1 MMWRQAA
8 IEGAC
13 IVVFPQFRD
22 HAGERGHRPMQANL
36 KIWIAISILATALW
50 VPAPAAAQLRPEAQ
64 RGFERYVQL
73 TEQRISADLGPGGVF
88 LQIDALPETKR
99 RSDLAQLENGEVVSE
114 QLMTSAP
121 AAEIA
126 TPGALIHHWVGTVF
140 IPGATLQQVLSILED
155 YDHHQE
161 YYSPEVLRSKILA
174 RTGDDFTVYYRLKQ
188 TDILTVVL
196 DTEYQIHYQR
206 LDANREVS
214 HSYSTR
220 VAEIAHPG
228 GANERA
234 LPPGNDH
241 GFLWRIN
248 TYWRFAQTPRGV
260 FVQCEAIS
268 LTRDIPVGLGW
279 LAAPLVQQIPK
290 ESLEFTLGATR
301 RAVLEEIAKPAAKP
315 AARP

>member
-1 MMWRQAA
+1 MRARA
-8 IEGAC
+8 KA
-13 IVVFPQFRD
+13 R
-22 HAGERGHRPMQANL
+22 
-36 KIWIAISILATALW
+36 IAISIFGAWLG
-50 VPAPAAAQLRPEAQ
+50 VVAPAAAQLTPAAQ

-73 TEQRISADLGPGGVF
+73 TEARMSGEVRPGGAFLRIDGLPEAQRRADL
-88 LQIDALPETKR
+88 AR
-99 RSDLAQLENGEVVSE
+99 LENGEVISE
-114 QLMTSAP
+114 QLTTPAESAT
-121 AAEIA
+121 EIA

-140 IPGATLQQVLSILED
+140 VPGATLEQVLAVAQD
-155 YDHHQE
+155 YDHHQQ
-161 YYSPEVLRSKILA
+161 YYSPEVERSKLLA
-174 RTGDDFTVYYRLKQ
+174 RSADGNDFTVYYRLKQ

-196 DTEYQIHYQR
+196 DTEYQIHYDR

-220 VAEIAHPG
+220 VAEIVHPG
-228 GANERA
+228 SANERA
-234 LPPGNDH
+234 LLPADDH

-248 TYWRFAQTPRGV
+248 TYWRFEQTPRGV

-301 RAVLEEIAKPAAKP
+301 RAVLSRLSSAAG
-315 AARP
+315 RL